1 MKENFFQNKFALI
14 TLLSACGIVA
24 ISMGLRQTFGLFSDF
39 FVKDLQC
46 TITQF
51 GLAIGI
57 QMLMW
62 GMFAPIF
69 GAMADKIGGNK
80 VTIIAFV
87 FMALGIYLLYSGPN
101 TGIFFQINLGLLV
114 GIGLGGTAISVQ
126 IGEVGKH
133 FPNKTR
139 GMAIGIVV
147 AMASIGYFFSPMY
160 TKFALSAFGWE
171 KTLQTFLYFIIFGMI
186 AGIFLFPVKKNKIES
201 PSIKTQEQNN
211 KITIKEQSIGEALK
225 EAFSHKGF
233 ILLTFGF
240 FVCGFN
246 ITLVSAHIPGYIQ
259 ERGFEAWT
267 AFAILS
273 LIGLFNVFGTLSF
286 GYLSGKYSKKILLSI
301 LYFSRGIV
309 LILFLVLPTSTY
321 VAIGFGIL
329 YGYLLLATI
338 PPTNGIISQVFGT
351 KYLAMLYGV
360 VFFSHQIGSFLG
372 AYLGG
377 YFFDQYGSYD
387 YAFYLSIALSFFAT
401 VVHLPIDEKPLPR
414 LATT

>member
-1 MKENFFQNKFALI
+1 MIKEKFFPNKLALI
-14 TLLSACGIVA
+14 TLLSACGVVA

-39 FVKDLQC
+39 FVKDLQS
-46 TITQF
+46 TVTQF

-139 GMAIGIVV
+139 GLAIGIVV
-147 AMASIGYFFSPMY
+147 AMASIGYFFSPLY

-186 AGIFLFPVKKNKIES
+186 AGIFLFPVKKEKSTSDGIKIN
-201 PSIKTQEQNN
+201 EQ
-211 KITIKEQSIGEALK
+211 TIPEALK

-233 ILLTFGF
+233 ILLSFGF

-273 LIGLFNVFGTLSF
+273 LIGLFNIFGTLSF

-321 VAIGFGIL
+321 VALGFGIL
-329 YGYLLLATI
+329 YGYLWLSTI

-351 KYLAMLYGV
+351 KYLAMLYGL
-360 VFFSHQIGSFLG
+360 VFFSHQIGSFFG

-377 YFFDQYGSYD
+377 YFFDQYGSYN
-387 YAFYLSIALSFFAT
+387 YAWYLSIGLSFFAT

>member
-1 MKENFFQNKFALI
+1 VIKEKFFPSTLALI

-24 ISMGLRQTFGLFSDF
+24 VSMGLRQTFGLFSDF
-39 FVKDLQC
+39 FVKDLQS
-46 TITQF
+46 TVTEF

-101 TGIFFQINLGLLV
+101 TGIFFQINLGLLI

-139 GMAIGIVV
+139 GLAIGIVV
-147 AMASIGYFFSPMY
+147 AMASIGYFFSPLY

-186 AGIFLFPVKKNKIES
+186 AGIFLFPVKKETSTSNNIKIN
-201 PSIKTQEQNN
+201 EQ
-211 KITIKEQSIGEALK
+211 TISEALK

-233 ILLTFGF
+233 VLLTFGF

-273 LIGLFNVFGTLSF
+273 LIGLFNIFGTLSF

-321 VAIGFGIL
+321 VALGFGIL
-329 YGYLLLATI
+329 YGYLWLSTI

-351 KYLAMLYGV
+351 KYLAMLYGL
-360 VFFSHQIGSFLG
+360 VFFSHHIGSFFG

-377 YFFDQYGSYD
+377 YFYDQYGSYD
-387 YAFYLSIALSFFAT
+387 YAWYLSVALSFFAT

>member
-1 MKENFFQNKFALI
+1 MIKEKFFPSKLALI

-24 ISMGLRQTFGLFSDF
+24 VSMGLRQTFGLFSDF
-39 FVKDLQC
+39 FVKDLQS
-46 TITQF
+46 TVTQF

-101 TGIFFQINLGLLV
+101 TGIFFQINLGLLI

-139 GMAIGIVV
+139 GLAIGIVV
-147 AMASIGYFFSPMY
+147 AMASIGYFFSPLY

-186 AGIFLFPVKKNKIES
+186 AGIFLFPVKKETSTSNNIKIN
-201 PSIKTQEQNN
+201 EQ
-211 KITIKEQSIGEALK
+211 TISEALK

-233 ILLTFGF
+233 VLLTFGF

-273 LIGLFNVFGTLSF
+273 LIGLFNIFGTLSF

-321 VAIGFGIL
+321 VALGFGIL
-329 YGYLLLATI
+329 YGYLWLSTI

-351 KYLAMLYGV
+351 KYLAMLYGL
-360 VFFSHQIGSFLG
+360 VFFSHQIGSFFG

-387 YAFYLSIALSFFAT
+387 YAWYLSIGLSFFAT
-401 VVHLPIDEKPLPR
+401 LVHIPIDEKPLLR
-414 LATT
+414 LSTT

>member
-1 MKENFFQNKFALI
+1 MEEKFFKSRLALV
-14 TLLSACGIVA
+14 TLVAACGVVA
-24 ISMGLRQTFGLFSDF
+24 VSMGLRQTFGLFSDF
-39 FVKDLQC
+39 FVRDLQC
-46 TITQF
+46 TVTQF

-69 GAMADKIGGNK
+69 GAMADKIGANK
-80 VTIIAFV
+80 VTIIAFL
-87 FMALGIYLLYSGPN
+87 FFGLGIFLLYSGPN

-139 GMAIGIVV
+139 GLAIGIVV
-147 AMASIGYFFSPMY
+147 AMASIGYFFSPLY
-160 TKFALSAFGWE
+160 TKYALSSFGWE
-171 KTLQTFLYFIIFGMI
+171 KTLQTYLYFIIFGMI
-186 AGIFLFPVKKNKIES
+186 AGIFLFRVKKEKNINDNINTKN
-201 PSIKTQEQNN
+201 Q
-211 KITIKEQSIGEALK
+211 TIPEALK
-225 EAFSHKGF
+225 EAFNHKGF
-233 ILLTFGF
+233 ILLILGF

-267 AFAILS
+267 SFAILS

-309 LILFLVLPTSTY
+309 LLLFLILPTSTY

-329 YGYLLLATI
+329 YGYLWLATI

-351 KYLAMLYGV
+351 QYLAMLYGV

-372 AYLGG
+372 AFLGG
-377 YFFDQYGSYD
+377 FFYDQYGSYD
-387 YAFYLSIALSFFAT
+387 YAWYLSIALSFFAT
-401 VVHLPIDEKPLPR
+401 IIHLPIDEKPVMR
-414 LATT
+414 LSTT

>member
-1 MKENFFQNKFALI
+1 MKEKFFQNKLALI

-24 ISMGLRQTFGLFSDF
+24 VSMGLRQTFGLFSDF

-80 VTIIAFV
+80 VTIIAFL
-87 FMALGIYLLYSGPN
+87 FFALGIYLLYSGPN
-101 TGIFFQINLGLLV
+101 TGIFFQINLGLLI

-126 IGEVGKH
+126 IGEVGIH

-139 GMAIGIVV
+139 GLAIGIVV
-147 AMASIGYFFSPMY
+147 AMASIGYFFSPLY

-186 AGIFLFPVKKNKIES
+186 AGIFLFPVKKETSTSNNIKIN
-201 PSIKTQEQNN
+201 EQ
-211 KITIKEQSIGEALK
+211 TISEALK

-233 ILLTFGF
+233 VLLTFGF

-273 LIGLFNVFGTLSF
+273 LIGLFNIFGTLSF
-286 GYLSGKYSKKILLSI
+286 GYLSGKYSKKMLLSI

-321 VAIGFGIL
+321 VALGFGIL
-329 YGYLLLATI
+329 YGYLWLSTI

-360 VFFSHQIGSFLG
+360 VFFSHQIGSFFG

-387 YAFYLSIALSFFAT
+387 YAWYLSIALSFFAT

>member
-1 MKENFFQNKFALI
+1 MSQTKFFPSKLALI

-24 ISMGLRQTFGLFSDF
+24 VSMGLRQTFGLFSDF

-46 TITQF
+46 TVTQF

-69 GAMADKIGGNK
+69 GALADKIGGNK
-80 VTIIAFV
+80 VTIIAFI

-126 IGEVGKH
+126 IAEVGKH

-139 GMAIGIVV
+139 GLAIGIVV

-160 TKFALSAFGWE
+160 TKYALSTFGWE
-171 KTLQTFLYFIIFGMI
+171 KTLQTFLYFIVFGML
-186 AGIFLFPVKKNKIES
+186 AGIFLFPVKKE
-201 PSIKTQEQNN
+201 
-211 KITIKEQSIGEALK
+211 KITGVNTRLNEQTIPEALK

-273 LIGLFNVFGTLSF
+273 LIGLFNIFGTLTF
-286 GYLSGKYSKKILLSI
+286 GYLSGKYSKKILLSV

-309 LILFLVLPTSTY
+309 LILFLALPTSTY
-321 VAIGFGIL
+321 VALGFGIL
-329 YGYLLLATI
+329 YGYLWLSTI

-351 KYLAMLYGV
+351 KYLAMLYGL
-360 VFFSHQIGSFLG
+360 VFFSHQIGSFFG

-377 YFFDQYGSYD
+377 YFYDQYGSYD
-387 YAFYLSIALSFFAT
+387 YAWYLSIVLSFFAT

>member
-1 MKENFFQNKFALI
+1 MTERFFQNKLALI

-24 ISMGLRQTFGLFSDF
+24 VSMGLRQTFGLFSDF

-46 TITQF
+46 TVTQF

-80 VTIIAFV
+80 VSIIAFV

-139 GMAIGIVV
+139 GLAIGIVV
-147 AMASIGYFFSPMY
+147 ATASIGYFFSPIY
-160 TKFALSAFGWE
+160 TKFALSEFGWE

-186 AGIFLFPVKKNKIES
+186 AAIFLFPVKKNIITS
-201 PSIKTQEQNN
+201 SNTKTYEQ
-211 KITIKEQSIGEALK
+211 TILEALK
-225 EAFSHKGF
+225 EAFSHRGF

-259 ERGFEAWT
+259 ERGFELWT
-267 AFAILS
+267 AFVILS
-273 LIGLFNVFGTLSF
+273 LIGLFNIFGTLTF

-321 VAIGFGIL
+321 VALGFGIL
-329 YGYLLLATI
+329 YGYLWLSTI
-338 PPTNGIISQVFGT
+338 PPTNGIISQIFGT
-351 KYLAMLYGV
+351 KYLAMLYGI
-360 VFFSHQIGSFLG
+360 VFFSHQIGSFFG

-387 YAFYLSIALSFFAT
+387 YAWYLSIALSFFAT
-401 VVHLPIDEKPLPR
+401 IVHLPIDEKPLPR

>member
-1 MKENFFQNKFALI
+1 MTKENFFQSKIALI
-14 TLLSACGIVA
+14 SLLSACGIVA
-24 ISMGLRQTFGLFSDF
+24 VSMGLRQTFGLFSDF

-80 VTIIAFV
+80 VTIIAFL
-87 FMALGIYLLYSGPN
+87 FFALGIYLLYSGPN
-101 TGIFFQINLGLLV
+101 TGIFFQINLGLLI

-126 IGEVGKH
+126 IGEVGRH

-139 GMAIGIVV
+139 SMAVGIVV

-160 TKFALSAFGWE
+160 TKFALSSYGWE
-171 KTLQTFLYFIIFGMI
+171 KTLQSFLFFIIFGMI
-186 AGIFLFPVKKNKIES
+186 VAIFLFPAKKDKNLSDKSKNK
-201 PSIKTQEQNN
+201 EQ
-211 KITIKEQSIGEALK
+211 TIPEALK
-225 EAFSHKGF
+225 EAFNHKGF

-273 LIGLFNVFGTLSF
+273 LIGLFNVFGTLTF
-286 GYLSGKYSKKILLSI
+286 GYLSGKFSKRILLSI

-309 LILFLVLPTSTY
+309 LILFLVLPTSSY
-321 VAIGFGIL
+321 VALGFGML
-329 YGYLLLATI
+329 YGYLWLSTI
-338 PPTNGIISQVFGT
+338 PPTSGIIAQVFGT
-351 KYLAMLYGV
+351 QYSSMLYGV
-360 VFFSHQIGSFLG
+360 VFFSHQIGSFFG

-387 YAFYLSIALSFFAT
+387 YAWYLSIALSFFAT
-401 VVHLPIDEKPLPR
+401 IIHLPIDEKPLPR
-414 LATT
+414 LSTA

>member
-1 MKENFFQNKFALI
+1 MSQPKFFPSKLALI

-24 ISMGLRQTFGLFSDF
+24 VSMGLRQTFGLFSDF

-46 TITQF
+46 TVTQF

-80 VTIIAFV
+80 VSIIAFV

-139 GMAIGIVV
+139 GLAIGIVV
-147 AMASIGYFFSPMY
+147 ATASIGYFFSPIY
-160 TKFALSAFGWE
+160 TKFALSEFGWE

-186 AGIFLFPVKKNKIES
+186 AAIFLFPVKKNIITS
-201 PSIKTQEQNN
+201 SNTKTYEQ
-211 KITIKEQSIGEALK
+211 TILEALK
-225 EAFSHKGF
+225 EAFSHRGF

-259 ERGFEAWT
+259 ERGFELWT
-267 AFAILS
+267 AFVILS
-273 LIGLFNVFGTLSF
+273 LIGLFNIFGTLTF

-321 VAIGFGIL
+321 VALGFGIL
-329 YGYLLLATI
+329 YGYLWLSTI
-338 PPTNGIISQVFGT
+338 PPTNGIISQIFGT
-351 KYLAMLYGV
+351 KYLAMLYGI
-360 VFFSHQIGSFLG
+360 VFFSHQIGSFFG

-387 YAFYLSIALSFFAT
+387 YAWYLSIALSFFAT
-401 VVHLPIDEKPLPR
+401 IVHLPIDEKPLPR

>member
-1 MKENFFQNKFALI
+1 MSQTKFFPSKLALI

-24 ISMGLRQTFGLFSDF
+24 VSMGLRQTFGLFSDF
-39 FVKDLQC
+39 FIEDLQC
-46 TITQF
+46 TVTQF

-69 GAMADKIGGNK
+69 GALADKIGGNK

-126 IGEVGKH
+126 IAEVGKH

-139 GMAIGIVV
+139 GLAIGIVV

-160 TKFALSAFGWE
+160 TKYALSTFGWE
-171 KTLQTFLYFIIFGMI
+171 KTLQTFLYFIVFGML
-186 AGIFLFPVKKNKIES
+186 AGIFLFPVKKE
-201 PSIKTQEQNN
+201 
-211 KITIKEQSIGEALK
+211 KITGVNTRLNEQTIPEALK

-273 LIGLFNVFGTLSF
+273 LIGLFNIFGTLTF

-309 LILFLVLPTSTY
+309 LILFLALPTSTY
-321 VAIGFGIL
+321 VALGFGIL
-329 YGYLLLATI
+329 YGYLWLSTI

-351 KYLAMLYGV
+351 KYLAMLYGL
-360 VFFSHQIGSFLG
+360 VFFSHQIGSFFG

-377 YFFDQYGSYD
+377 YFYDQYGSYD
-387 YAFYLSIALSFFAT
+387 YAWYLSIVLSFFAT

>member
-1 MKENFFQNKFALI
+1 VIKEKFFPSKLALI

-24 ISMGLRQTFGLFSDF
+24 VSMGLRQTFGLFSDF
-39 FVKDLQC
+39 FVKDLQS
-46 TITQF
+46 TVTQF

-57 QMLMW
+57 QMLIW

-69 GAMADKIGGNK
+69 GAVADKIGGNK

-101 TGIFFQINLGLLV
+101 TGIFFQINLGLLI

-139 GMAIGIVV
+139 GLAIGIVV
-147 AMASIGYFFSPMY
+147 AMASIGYFFSPLY

-186 AGIFLFPVKKNKIES
+186 AGIFLFPVKKETSTSNNIKIN
-201 PSIKTQEQNN
+201 EQ
-211 KITIKEQSIGEALK
+211 TISEALK

-233 ILLTFGF
+233 VLLTFGF

-273 LIGLFNVFGTLSF
+273 LIGLFNIFGTLSF

-321 VAIGFGIL
+321 VALGFGIL
-329 YGYLLLATI
+329 YGYLWLSTI

-351 KYLAMLYGV
+351 KYLAMLYGL
-360 VFFSHQIGSFLG
+360 VFFSHQIGSFFG

-377 YFFDQYGSYD
+377 YFYDQYGSYD
-387 YAFYLSIALSFFAT
+387 YAWYLSIVLSFFAT

>member
-1 MKENFFQNKFALI
+1 MSQTNFFQSKLALI

-24 ISMGLRQTFGLFSDF
+24 VSMGLRQTFGLFSDF

-46 TITQF
+46 TVTQF

-69 GAMADKIGGNK
+69 GALADKIGGNK
-80 VTIIAFV
+80 VTIIAFI

-126 IGEVGKH
+126 IAEVGKH

-139 GMAIGIVV
+139 GLAIGIVV

-160 TKFALSAFGWE
+160 TKYALSTFGWE
-171 KTLQTFLYFIIFGMI
+171 KTLQTFLYFIVFGML
-186 AGIFLFPVKKNKIES
+186 AGIFLFPVKKE
-201 PSIKTQEQNN
+201 
-211 KITIKEQSIGEALK
+211 KITGVNTRLNEQTIPEALK

-233 ILLTFGF
+233 ILLSFGF

-273 LIGLFNVFGTLSF
+273 LIGLFNIFGTLTF

-309 LILFLVLPTSTY
+309 LILFLALPTSTY
-321 VAIGFGIL
+321 VALGFGIL
-329 YGYLLLATI
+329 YGYLWLSTI

-351 KYLAMLYGV
+351 KYLAMLYGL
-360 VFFSHQIGSFLG
+360 VFFSHQIGSFFG

-377 YFFDQYGSYD
+377 YFYDQYGSYD
-387 YAFYLSIALSFFAT
+387 YDWYLSIVLSFFAT

>member
-1 MKENFFQNKFALI
+1 MEKEKFFRNRLALI

-24 ISMGLRQTFGLFSDF
+24 VSMGLRQTFGLFSDV
-39 FVKDLQC
+39 FVRDLQA
-46 TITQF
+46 TVTEF

-62 GMFAPIF
+62 GVLAPIF

-80 VTIIAFV
+80 VTIIAFI
-87 FMALGIYLLYSGPN
+87 FFALGIYFLYAGPN
-101 TGIFFQINLGLLV
+101 TGIFFQINLGLLI

-139 GMAIGIVV
+139 GLAIGIVV
-147 AMASIGYFFSPMY
+147 AMASIGYFFSPLY
-160 TKFALSAFGWE
+160 TKFALSEFGWE
-171 KTLQTFLYFIIFGMI
+171 KTLQTYLYFIFFGI
-186 AGIFLFPVKKNKIES
+186 VAGIFLFPVKKNNE
-201 PSIKTQEQNN
+201 TNN
-211 KITIKEQSIGEALK
+211 KIKTDEQTIGEALK
-225 EAFSHKGF
+225 EAFNHKGF
-233 ILLTFGF
+233 VLLTFGF

-246 ITLVSAHIPGYIQ
+246 ITLVAAHIPGYVQ

-273 LIGLFNVFGTLSF
+273 LIGLFNVFGTLTF

-301 LYFSRGIV
+301 LYFSRAI
-309 LILFLVLPTSTY
+309 IMIAFLLLPPSTY
-321 VAIGFGIL
+321 VALGFGMVFGFL
-329 YGYLLLATI
+329 WLATI
-338 PPTNGIISQVFGT
+338 PPTNGIISQIFGT

-387 YAFYLSIALSFFAT
+387 YAFYVSIGLAFFAT
-401 VVHLPIDEKPLPR
+401 LVHLPIDEKPVMR
-414 LATT
+414 LSSTQEV

>member
-1 MKENFFQNKFALI
+1 MIKEKFFQNKLALI

-24 ISMGLRQTFGLFSDF
+24 VSMGLRQTFGLFSDF

-69 GAMADKIGGNK
+69 GVMADKIGGNK
-80 VTIIAFV
+80 VTIIAFI
-87 FMALGIYLLYSGPN
+87 FMALGIFLLYSGPN
-101 TGIFFQINLGLLV
+101 TGIFFQINLGLLI

-126 IGEVGKH
+126 IAEVGKH

-139 GMAIGIVV
+139 GLAIGIVV

-160 TKFALSAFGWE
+160 TKFALTEFGWE
-171 KTLQTFLYFIIFGMI
+171 KTLETFLYFIILGMI
-186 AGIFLFPVKKNKIES
+186 AGIFLFPVKKDNAVGK
-201 PSIKTQEQNN
+201 KVNNDEQ
-211 KITIKEQSIGEALK
+211 TISEAIK
-225 EAFSHKGF
+225 EAFNHKGF

-259 ERGFEAWT
+259 ARGFEVWT

-273 LIGLFNVFGTLSF
+273 LIGLFNIFGTLTF
-286 GYLSGKYSKKILLSI
+286 GYLCGKYSKKILLSI

-309 LILFLVLPTSTY
+309 LILFLVLPTNSY
-321 VAIGFGIL
+321 VALGFGVL
-329 YGYLLLATI
+329 YGYLWLSTI

-351 KYLAMLYGV
+351 KYLATLYGI

-387 YAFYLSIALSFFAT
+387 YAWYLSIALSFFAT
-401 VVHLPIDEKPLPR
+401 IIHLPIDEKPLPR

>member
-1 MKENFFQNKFALI
+1 MKEKFFQNRIALV

-51 GLAIGI
+51 GLAIGL

-80 VTIIAFV
+80 VTIIAFA

-101 TGIFFQINLGLLV
+101 TGVFFQINLGLLV

-139 GMAIGIVV
+139 GLAIGIVV
-147 AMASIGYFFSPMY
+147 AMASIGYFFSPLY
-160 TKFALSAFGWE
+160 TKFALSEFGWE
-171 KTLQTFLYFIIFGMI
+171 KTLQTYLYFIIFGMI
-186 AGIFLFPVKKNKIES
+186 AGIFLFPVKKDKNTSGKVIVD
-201 PSIKTQEQNN
+201 EQ
-211 KITIKEQSIGEALK
+211 TIPEALK
-225 EAFSHKGF
+225 EAFTHRGF
-233 ILLTFGF
+233 ILLTLGF

-259 ERGFEAWT
+259 ERGFEVWT

-273 LIGLFNVFGTLSF
+273 LIGLFNIFGTLSF

-309 LILFLVLPTSTY
+309 LILFLFLPTSTY
-321 VAIGFGIL
+321 VALGFGII
-329 YGYLLLATI
+329 YGFLWLSTI
-338 PPTNGIISQVFGT
+338 PPTNGIVSQIFGT

-377 YFFDQYGSYD
+377 YFFDKYGSYD
-387 YAFYLSIALSFFAT
+387 YAFYLSIGLSFFAT
-401 VVHLPIDEKPLPR
+401 LVHLPIDEKPVMR
-414 LATT
+414 ISVV

>member
-1 MKENFFQNKFALI
+1 MIKEKFFPSTLALI

-24 ISMGLRQTFGLFSDF
+24 ISMGIRQTFGLFSDF
-39 FVKDLQC
+39 FVKDLQS
-46 TITQF
+46 TVTQF

-57 QMLMW
+57 QMLFW

-101 TGIFFQINLGLLV
+101 TGIFFHINLGLLV

-147 AMASIGYFFSPMY
+147 AMASIGYFFSPLY

-171 KTLQTFLYFIIFGMI
+171 KTRHTFLYFIIFGMV
-186 AGIFLFPVKKNKIES
+186 AGIFLFPVKKEKSTSNNIKIN
-201 PSIKTQEQNN
+201 EQ
-211 KITIKEQSIGEALK
+211 TIFEALR

-233 ILLTFGF
+233 VLLTFGF

-273 LIGLFNVFGTLSF
+273 LIGLFNIFGTLSF
-286 GYLSGKYSKKILLSI
+286 GYFSGKYSKKILLSI

-321 VAIGFGIL
+321 VALGFGIL
-329 YGYLLLATI
+329 YGYLWLSTI
-338 PPTNGIISQVFGT
+338 PPTNGIISQIFGT

-360 VFFSHQIGSFLG
+360 VFFSHQIGSFFG

-377 YFFDQYGSYD
+377 YFFDQYGSYN
-387 YAFYLSIALSFFAT
+387 YAWYLSIGLSFFAT

>member
-1 MKENFFQNKFALI
+1 VIKEKFFPSTLALI

-24 ISMGLRQTFGLFSDF
+24 ISMGIRQTFGLFSDV
-39 FVKDLQC
+39 FVKDLQS
-46 TITQF
+46 TVTQF

-57 QMLMW
+57 QMLLW

-139 GMAIGIVV
+139 GLAIGIVV
-147 AMASIGYFFSPMY
+147 AMASIGYFFSPLY
-160 TKFALSAFGWE
+160 TKFALTAFGWE

-186 AGIFLFPVKKNKIES
+186 AGIFLFPVKKETSTSNNIKIN
-201 PSIKTQEQNN
+201 EQ
-211 KITIKEQSIGEALK
+211 TISEALK

-233 ILLTFGF
+233 VLLTFGF

-273 LIGLFNVFGTLSF
+273 LIGLFNIFGTLSF

-321 VAIGFGIL
+321 VALGFGII
-329 YGYLLLATI
+329 YGYLWLSTI

-351 KYLAMLYGV
+351 KYLSMLYGL
-360 VFFSHQIGSFLG
+360 VFFSHQIGSFFG

-387 YAFYLSIALSFFAT
+387 YAWYLSIALSFFAT

>member
-1 MKENFFQNKFALI
+1 MSQTKFFPSKLALI

-24 ISMGLRQTFGLFSDF
+24 VSMGLRQTFGLFSDF

-46 TITQF
+46 TVTQF

-69 GAMADKIGGNK
+69 GALADKIGGNK
-80 VTIIAFV
+80 VTIIAFI

-126 IGEVGKH
+126 IAEVGKH

-139 GMAIGIVV
+139 GLAIGIVV

-160 TKFALSAFGWE
+160 TKYALSTFGWE
-171 KTLQTFLYFIIFGMI
+171 KTLQTFLYFIVFGML
-186 AGIFLFPVKKNKIES
+186 AGIFLFPVKKE
-201 PSIKTQEQNN
+201 
-211 KITIKEQSIGEALK
+211 KITGVNTRLNEQTIPEALK

-273 LIGLFNVFGTLSF
+273 LIGLFNIFGTLTF

-321 VAIGFGIL
+321 VALGFGIL
-329 YGYLLLATI
+329 YGYLWLSTI

-351 KYLAMLYGV
+351 KYLAMLYGL
-360 VFFSHQIGSFLG
+360 VFFSHQIGSFFG

-377 YFFDQYGSYD
+377 YFYDQYGSYD
-387 YAFYLSIALSFFAT
+387 YAWYLSIVLSFFAT

>member
-1 MKENFFQNKFALI
+1 MIKEKFFPSTLALI

-24 ISMGLRQTFGLFSDF
+24 ISMGIRQTFGLFSDF
-39 FVKDLQC
+39 FVKDLQS
-46 TITQF
+46 TVTQF

-57 QMLMW
+57 QMLLW

-139 GMAIGIVV
+139 GLAIGIVV
-147 AMASIGYFFSPMY
+147 AMASIGYFFSPLY

-186 AGIFLFPVKKNKIES
+186 AGIFLFPVKKEKSTSDGIKIN
-201 PSIKTQEQNN
+201 EQ
-211 KITIKEQSIGEALK
+211 TIPEALK

-233 ILLTFGF
+233 ILLSFGF

-273 LIGLFNVFGTLSF
+273 LIGLFNIFGTLSF

-321 VAIGFGIL
+321 VALGFGIL
-329 YGYLLLATI
+329 YGYLWLSTI

-351 KYLAMLYGV
+351 KYLAMLYGL
-360 VFFSHQIGSFLG
+360 VFFSHQIGSFFG

-387 YAFYLSIALSFFAT
+387 YAWYLSIALSFFAT

>member
-1 MKENFFQNKFALI
+1 MKEKFFPNKLALI

-24 ISMGLRQTFGLFSDF
+24 VSMGLRQTFGLFSDF
-39 FVKDLQC
+39 FVKDLQS
-46 TITQF
+46 TVTQF

-57 QMLMW
+57 QMLFW

-101 TGIFFQINLGLLV
+101 TGIFFHINLGLLV

-147 AMASIGYFFSPMY
+147 AMASIGYFFSPLY

-171 KTLQTFLYFIIFGMI
+171 KTLQTFLYFIIFGMV
-186 AGIFLFPVKKNKIES
+186 AGIFLFPVKKEKSTSSNIKIN
-201 PSIKTQEQNN
+201 EQ
-211 KITIKEQSIGEALK
+211 TIFEALR

-233 ILLTFGF
+233 VLLTFGF

-273 LIGLFNVFGTLSF
+273 LIGLFNIFGTLSF
-286 GYLSGKYSKKILLSI
+286 GYFSGKYSKKILLSI

-321 VAIGFGIL
+321 VALGFGIL
-329 YGYLLLATI
+329 YGYLWLSTI
-338 PPTNGIISQVFGT
+338 PPTNGIISQIFGT

-360 VFFSHQIGSFLG
+360 VFFSHQIGSFFG

-377 YFFDQYGSYD
+377 YFFDQYGSYN
-387 YAFYLSIALSFFAT
+387 YAWYLSIGLSFFAT

>member
-1 MKENFFQNKFALI
+1 MIKEKFFPSTLALI

-24 ISMGLRQTFGLFSDF
+24 ISMGIRQTFGLFSDF
-39 FVKDLQC
+39 FVKDLQS
-46 TITQF
+46 TVTQF

-147 AMASIGYFFSPMY
+147 AMASIGYFFSPLY

-171 KTLQTFLYFIIFGMI
+171 KTLQTFLYFIIFGMV
-186 AGIFLFPVKKNKIES
+186 AGIFLFPVKKEKSTSNNIKIN
-201 PSIKTQEQNN
+201 EQ
-211 KITIKEQSIGEALK
+211 TIFEALR

-233 ILLTFGF
+233 VLLSFGF

-273 LIGLFNVFGTLSF
+273 LIGLFNIFGTLSF
-286 GYLSGKYSKKILLSI
+286 GYFSGKYSKKILLSI

-321 VAIGFGIL
+321 VALGFGIL
-329 YGYLLLATI
+329 YGYLWLSTI
-338 PPTNGIISQVFGT
+338 PPTNGIISQIFGT

-360 VFFSHQIGSFLG
+360 VFFSHQIGSFFG

-377 YFFDQYGSYD
+377 YFFDQYGSYN
-387 YAFYLSIALSFFAT
+387 YAWYLSIGLSFFAT

>member
-1 MKENFFQNKFALI
+1 MKEKFFQNRIALV

-24 ISMGLRQTFGLFSDF
+24 VSMGLRQTFGLFSDF

-51 GLAIGI
+51 GLAIGL

-101 TGIFFQINLGLLV
+101 TGVFFQINLGLLV

-139 GMAIGIVV
+139 GLAIGIVV
-147 AMASIGYFFSPMY
+147 AMASIGYFFSPLY
-160 TKFALSAFGWE
+160 TKFTLSEFGWE
-171 KTLQTFLYFIIFGMI
+171 KTLQTYLYFIIFGMI
-186 AGIFLFPVKKNKIES
+186 AGIFLFPVKKDKNTSGKVIVD
-201 PSIKTQEQNN
+201 EQ
-211 KITIKEQSIGEALK
+211 TIPEALK
-225 EAFSHKGF
+225 EAFTHRGF
-233 ILLTFGF
+233 ILLTLGF

-259 ERGFEAWT
+259 ERGFEVWT

-273 LIGLFNVFGTLSF
+273 LIGLFNIFGTLSF

-309 LILFLVLPTSTY
+309 LILFLFLPTSTY
-321 VAIGFGIL
+321 VALGFGII
-329 YGYLLLATI
+329 YGFLWLSTI
-338 PPTNGIISQVFGT
+338 PPTNGIVSQIFGT

-377 YFFDQYGSYD
+377 YFFDKYGSYD
-387 YAFYLSIALSFFAT
+387 YAFYLSIGLSFFAT
-401 VVHLPIDEKPLPR
+401 LVHLPIDEKPVMR
-414 LATT
+414 ISVV

>member
-1 MKENFFQNKFALI
+1 MEREKFFRNRLALI

-24 ISMGLRQTFGLFSDF
+24 VSMGLRQTFGLFSDV
-39 FVKDLQC
+39 FVRDLE
-46 TITQF
+46 TTVTDF

-57 QMLMW
+57 QMFMW
-62 GMFAPIF
+62 GVFAPIF
-69 GAMADKIGGNK
+69 GVMADKIGGNK

-87 FMALGIYLLYSGPN
+87 FFALGIYFLYAGPN
-101 TGIFFQINLGLLV
+101 TGIFFQINLGLLI

-139 GMAIGIVV
+139 GLAIGIVV
-147 AMASIGYFFSPMY
+147 AMASIGYFFSPLY
-160 TKFALSAFGWE
+160 TKFALSEFGWE
-171 KTLQTFLYFIIFGMI
+171 KTLQTYLYFILFGII
-186 AGIFLFPVKKNKIES
+186 AGIFLFPVQKNNG
-201 PSIKTQEQNN
+201 TNN
-211 KITIKEQSIGEALK
+211 KIKVDEQTIGEALK
-225 EAFSHKGF
+225 EAFTHKGF
-233 ILLTFGF
+233 ILLAFGF

-273 LIGLFNVFGTLSF
+273 LIGLFNVFGTLTF

-301 LYFSRGIV
+301 LYFSRAIV
-309 LILFLVLPTSTY
+309 MIIFLFFPASTY
-321 VAIGFGIL
+321 LALGFGMAFGFL
-329 YGYLLLATI
+329 WLSTI
-338 PPTNGIISQVFGT
+338 PPTNGIISQIFGT
-351 KYLAMLYGV
+351 KYLATLYGI

-387 YAFYLSIALSFFAT
+387 YAFYVSIGLAFFAT
-401 VVHLPIDEKPLPR
+401 LVHLPIDEKPVMR
-414 LATT
+414 LSVTEKV

>member
-1 MKENFFQNKFALI
+1 VIKEKFFPNKLALI
-14 TLLSACGIVA
+14 TLLSACGVVA

-39 FVKDLQC
+39 FVKDLQS
-46 TITQF
+46 TVTQF

-139 GMAIGIVV
+139 GLAIGIVV
-147 AMASIGYFFSPMY
+147 AMASIGYFFSPLY

-186 AGIFLFPVKKNKIES
+186 AGIFLFPVKKEKSTSDGIKIN
-201 PSIKTQEQNN
+201 EQ
-211 KITIKEQSIGEALK
+211 TIPEALK

-233 ILLTFGF
+233 ILLSFGF

-273 LIGLFNVFGTLSF
+273 LIGLFNIFGTLSF

-321 VAIGFGIL
+321 VALGFGIL
-329 YGYLLLATI
+329 YGYLWLSTI
-338 PPTNGIISQVFGT
+338 PPTNGIISQIFGT
-351 KYLAMLYGV
+351 KYLAMLYGL
-360 VFFSHQIGSFLG
+360 VFFSHQIGSFFG

-377 YFFDQYGSYD
+377 YFYDQYGSYD
-387 YAFYLSIALSFFAT
+387 YAWYLSIALSFFAT

>member
-1 MKENFFQNKFALI
+1 MIKEKFFQNKLALI

-24 ISMGLRQTFGLFSDF
+24 VSMGLRQTFGLFSDF
-39 FVKDLQC
+39 FVQDLQC
-46 TITQF
+46 TVTQF

-139 GMAIGIVV
+139 GLAIGIVV
-147 AMASIGYFFSPMY
+147 AMASIGYFFSPIY
-160 TKFALSAFGWE
+160 TKFALTAFGWE
-171 KTLQTFLYFIIFGMI
+171 KTLQTFLYFIIFGMV
-186 AGIFLFPVKKNKIES
+186 AGIFLFPVKKDKEENANIKIH
-201 PSIKTQEQNN
+201 EQ
-211 KITIKEQSIGEALK
+211 TIPEALK
-225 EAFSHKGF
+225 EAFNHKGF

-259 ERGFEAWT
+259 ERGFELWT
-267 AFAILS
+267 SFAILS
-273 LIGLFNVFGTLSF
+273 LIGLFNIFGTLTF

-301 LYFSRGIV
+301 LYFLRGLV

-321 VAIGFGIL
+321 VALGFGIL
-329 YGYLLLATI
+329 YGYLWLSTI

-351 KYLAMLYGV
+351 KYLAMLYGI
-360 VFFSHQIGSFLG
+360 VFFSHQIGSFMG

-377 YFFDQYGSYD
+377 YFFDEYGSYD
-387 YAFYLSIALSFFAT
+387 YAWYLSIALSFFAT
-401 VVHLPIDEKPLPR
+401 IVHLPIDEKPLPR
-414 LATT
+414 LSTT

>member
-1 MKENFFQNKFALI
+1 MIKEKFFPNKLALI
-14 TLLSACGIVA
+14 TLLSACGVVA

-39 FVKDLQC
+39 FVKDLQS
-46 TITQF
+46 TVTQF

-101 TGIFFQINLGLLV
+101 TGIFFQINIGLLV

-139 GMAIGIVV
+139 GLAIGIVV
-147 AMASIGYFFSPMY
+147 AMASIGYFFSPLY

-186 AGIFLFPVKKNKIES
+186 AGIFLFPVKKEKSTSDGIKIN
-201 PSIKTQEQNN
+201 EQ
-211 KITIKEQSIGEALK
+211 TIPEALK

-233 ILLTFGF
+233 ILLSFGF

-273 LIGLFNVFGTLSF
+273 LIGLFNIFGTLSF

-301 LYFSRGIV
+301 LYFARGIV

-321 VAIGFGIL
+321 VALGFGIL
-329 YGYLLLATI
+329 YGYLWLSTI
-338 PPTNGIISQVFGT
+338 PPTNGIISQIFGT

-360 VFFSHQIGSFLG
+360 VFFSHQIGSFFG

-377 YFFDQYGSYD
+377 YFFDQYGSYN
-387 YAFYLSIALSFFAT
+387 YAWYLSIGLSFFAT

>member
-1 MKENFFQNKFALI
+1 MSQTKFFPSKLALI

-24 ISMGLRQTFGLFSDF
+24 VSMGIRQTFGLFSDF

-46 TITQF
+46 TVTQF

-126 IGEVGKH
+126 IAEVGKH

-139 GMAIGIVV
+139 GLAIGIVV

-160 TKFALSAFGWE
+160 TKYALSTFGWE
-171 KTLQTFLYFIIFGMI
+171 KTLQTFLYFIVFGML
-186 AGIFLFPVKKNKIES
+186 AGIFLFPVKKE
-201 PSIKTQEQNN
+201 
-211 KITIKEQSIGEALK
+211 KITGVNTRLNEQTIPEALK

-273 LIGLFNVFGTLSF
+273 LIGLFNIFGTLTF

-309 LILFLVLPTSTY
+309 LILFLALPTSTY
-321 VAIGFGIL
+321 VALGFGIL
-329 YGYLLLATI
+329 YGYLWLSTI

-351 KYLAMLYGV
+351 KYLAMLYGL
-360 VFFSHQIGSFLG
+360 VFFSHQIGSFFG

-377 YFFDQYGSYD
+377 YFYDQYGSYD
-387 YAFYLSIALSFFAT
+387 YAWYLSIVLSFFAT

>member
-1 MKENFFQNKFALI
+1 VRKKFFQNKLALI
-14 TLLSACGIVA
+14 TLLAACGIVA
-24 ISMGLRQTFGLFSDF
+24 VSMGLRQTFGLFSDF
-39 FVKDLQC
+39 FVNDLQC
-46 TITQF
+46 TVTQF

-69 GAMADKIGGNK
+69 GAWADKIGGNK
-80 VTIIAFV
+80 VTIVAF
-87 FMALGIYLLYSGPN
+87 FFFALGIYLLYSGPN
-101 TGIFFQINLGLLV
+101 TGIFFQINLGLLI

-133 FPNKTR
+133 FPTETR
-139 GMAIGIVV
+139 SMAVGIVV
-147 AMASIGYFFSPMY
+147 AMASIGYFFSPIY
-160 TKFALSAFGWE
+160 TKFALSSYGWE
-171 KTLQTFLYFIIFGMI
+171 KTLETFLYFIIFGAII
-186 AGIFLFPVKKNKIES
+186 AIFLKPVKRDVSDISKQGNAKS
-201 PSIKTQEQNN
+201 Q
-211 KITIKEQSIGEALK
+211 TIREALK
-225 EAFSHKGF
+225 EAFNHKGF
-233 ILLTFGF
+233 LLLTLGF

-259 ERGFEAWT
+259 ARGFEVWT

-286 GYLSGKYSKKILLSI
+286 GYLAGKYSKKILLSI

-321 VAIGFGIL
+321 VAIGFGVL
-329 YGYLLLATI
+329 YGYLWLSTI
-338 PPTNGIISQVFGT
+338 PPTSGIIAQVFGT
-351 KYLAMLYGV
+351 RYSSMLYGV

-377 YFFDQYGSYD
+377 YFYDQYGSYD
-387 YAFYLSIALSFFAT
+387 YAWYLSIGLSFFAT
-401 VVHLPIDEKPLPR
+401 LVHLPIDEKPLAR

>member
-1 MKENFFQNKFALI
+1 MIKEKFFQNKLALI

-24 ISMGLRQTFGLFSDF
+24 VSMGLRQTFGLFSDF
-39 FVKDLQC
+39 FVQDLQC
-46 TITQF
+46 TVTQF

-101 TGIFFQINLGLLV
+101 TGIFFQINLGLLI

-139 GMAIGIVV
+139 GLAIGIVV
-147 AMASIGYFFSPMY
+147 AMASIGYFFSPIY
-160 TKFALSAFGWE
+160 TKFALTAFGWE
-171 KTLQTFLYFIIFGMI
+171 KTLQTFLYFIIFGMV
-186 AGIFLFPVKKNKIES
+186 AGIFLFPVKKDREENANIKIH
-201 PSIKTQEQNN
+201 EQ
-211 KITIKEQSIGEALK
+211 TIPEALK
-225 EAFSHKGF
+225 EAFNHKGF

-259 ERGFEAWT
+259 ERGFELWT
-267 AFAILS
+267 SFAILS
-273 LIGLFNVFGTLSF
+273 LIGLFNIFGTLTF

-301 LYFSRGIV
+301 LYFLRGLV

-321 VAIGFGIL
+321 VALGFGIL
-329 YGYLLLATI
+329 YGYLWLSTI

-351 KYLAMLYGV
+351 KYLAMLYGI
-360 VFFSHQIGSFLG
+360 VFFSHQIGSFMG

-377 YFFDQYGSYD
+377 YFFDEYGSYD
-387 YAFYLSIALSFFAT
+387 YAWYLSIALSFFAT
-401 VVHLPIDEKPLPR
+401 IVHLPIDEKPLPR
-414 LATT
+414 LSTT

>member
-1 MKENFFQNKFALI
+1 VIKEKFFPSTLALI

-24 ISMGLRQTFGLFSDF
+24 VSMGLRQTFGLFSDF
-39 FVKDLQC
+39 FIKDLQS
-46 TITQF
+46 TVTEF

-62 GMFAPIF
+62 GMLAPIF

-80 VTIIAFV
+80 VTIIAFI

-101 TGIFFQINLGLLV
+101 TGVFFQINLGLLI

-139 GMAIGIVV
+139 GLAIGIVV
-147 AMASIGYFFSPMY
+147 AMASIGYFFSPLY

-186 AGIFLFPVKKNKIES
+186 AGIFLFPVKKEKSTSSNIKIN
-201 PSIKTQEQNN
+201 EQ
-211 KITIKEQSIGEALK
+211 TIFEALR

-233 ILLTFGF
+233 VLLTFGF

-246 ITLVSAHIPGYIQ
+246 ITLVSAHMPGYIQ

-273 LIGLFNVFGTLSF
+273 LIGLFNIFGTLSF

-321 VAIGFGIL
+321 VALGFGIL
-329 YGYLLLATI
+329 YGYLWLSTI

-351 KYLAMLYGV
+351 KYLSMLYGL
-360 VFFSHQIGSFLG
+360 VFFSHQIGSFFG

-387 YAFYLSIALSFFAT
+387 YAWYLSIALSFFAT

>member
-1 MKENFFQNKFALI
+1 MTKEKFFQNKLALI
-14 TLLSACGIVA
+14 TLLSACGVVA
-24 ISMGLRQTFGLFSDF
+24 VSMGLRQTFGLFSDF
-39 FVKDLQC
+39 FVNDLQC

-80 VTIIAFV
+80 VTIVAFI
-87 FMALGIYLLYSGPN
+87 FFAIGIYLLYSGPN

-139 GMAIGIVV
+139 GLAIGIVV
-147 AMASIGYFFSPMY
+147 ATASIGYFFSPMY
-160 TKFALSAFGWE
+160 TKFALTAFGWE

-186 AGIFLFPVKKNKIES
+186 AGIFLFPVKKDKTAS
-201 PSIKTQEQNN
+201 GDIKNEEQ
-211 KITIKEQSIGEALK
+211 TIPEALK
-225 EAFSHKGF
+225 EAFNHKGF

-259 ERGFEAWT
+259 ERGFELWT

-273 LIGLFNVFGTLSF
+273 LIGLFNIFGTLTF

-309 LILFLVLPTSTY
+309 LILFLILPTSTY

-329 YGYLLLATI
+329 YGYLWLSTI
-338 PPTNGIISQVFGT
+338 PPTNGIISQIFGT
-351 KYLAMLYGV
+351 KYLAMLYGI
-360 VFFSHQIGSFLG
+360 VFFSHQIGSFFG
-372 AYLGG
+372 AFLGG
-377 YFFDQYGSYD
+377 YFYDQYGSYD
-387 YAFYLSIALSFFAT
+387 YAWYLSIGLSFFAT
-401 VVHLPIDEKPLPR
+401 LVHLPIDERPLPR
-414 LATT
+414 LSVV

>member
-1 MKENFFQNKFALI
+1 MIKEKFFPNKLALI
-14 TLLSACGIVA
+14 TLLSACGVVA

-39 FVKDLQC
+39 FVKDLQS
-46 TITQF
+46 TVTQF

-139 GMAIGIVV
+139 GLAIGIVV
-147 AMASIGYFFSPMY
+147 AMASIGYFFSPLY

-186 AGIFLFPVKKNKIES
+186 AGIFLFPVKKEKSTSDGIKIN
-201 PSIKTQEQNN
+201 EQ
-211 KITIKEQSIGEALK
+211 TIPEALK

-233 ILLTFGF
+233 ILLSFGF

-273 LIGLFNVFGTLSF
+273 LIGLFNIFGTLSF

-321 VAIGFGIL
+321 VALGFGIL
-329 YGYLLLATI
+329 YGYLWLSTI

-360 VFFSHQIGSFLG
+360 VFFSHQIGSFFG

-377 YFFDQYGSYD
+377 YFFDQYGSYN
-387 YAFYLSIALSFFAT
+387 YAWYLSIGLSFFAT

>member
-1 MKENFFQNKFALI
+1 MKEKFFQNKLALI

-24 ISMGLRQTFGLFSDF
+24 VSMGLRQTFGLFSDF
-39 FVKDLQC
+39 FVRDLEC
-46 TITQF
+46 TVTQF

-139 GMAIGIVV
+139 GLAIGIVV

-186 AGIFLFPVKKNKIES
+186 AGIFLFPVKKE
-201 PSIKTQEQNN
+201 
-211 KITIKEQSIGEALK
+211 KITSDTVKKNEQTIPEALK
-225 EAFSHKGF
+225 EAFNHRGF

-259 ERGFEAWT
+259 ERGFELWT

-273 LIGLFNVFGTLSF
+273 LIGLFNIFGTLTF

-321 VAIGFGIL
+321 VALGFGIL
-329 YGYLLLATI
+329 YGYLWLSTI

-351 KYLAMLYGV
+351 KYLAMLYGL
-360 VFFSHQIGSFLG
+360 VFFSHQIGSFFG

-377 YFFDQYGSYD
+377 YFYDQYGSYD
-387 YAFYLSIALSFFAT
+387 YAWYLSIILSFFAT